1 MHLPPIATT
10 TVGSFPRPNWLA
22 DRTRSHITF
31 RLDGA
36 LLQEALDDATLLIL
50 KRQEEIGLDLLTD
63 GEQRRHH
70 FISHVLAAWDGI
82 DTVNLGVKDNYRR
95 IMQQRSVPRVIG
107 KVARR
112 APAALEDLRFA
123 RAHTTRPVKMAVPG
137 PLTVVPAAIS
147 RAPRVS
153 RRLFRRRSHSCGSA

>member
-70 FISHVLAAWDGI
+70 FILLV
-82 DTVNLGVKDNYRR
+82 
-95 IMQQRSVPRVIG
+95 M
-107 KVARR
+107 
-112 APAALEDLRFA
+112 
-123 RAHTTRPVKMAVPG
+123 
-137 PLTVVPAAIS
+137 
-147 RAPRVS
+147 
-153 RRLFRRRSHSCGSA
+153 C